1 MNSAFLELKRSLGIF
16 DGIGLLVGITI
27 GAGIYAT
34 PQIIAAYL
42 SSYGTIILL
51 WIGVAL
57 FGYVGS
63 LIYAELGS
71 RFPETGGE
79 YVYILK
85 AFGPFWGFL
94 FGWAQ
99 LFIIRTSPAAG
110 LSLVTANYIGFFID
124 LNRTEKIIIALSV
137 LALFGALNVAGVNKA
152 SFYNKLSSAVKI
164 GGLAILGVVGML
176 LLNGNGDFLSQ
187 TAHPTATLGPEGNV
201 IAALMLVLFSYIGW
215 DRVGYV
221 AGEMKNP
228 RKVIPLSMF
237 LGMGIIIAL
246 YLLMNTLYHAT
257 LGMEGM
263 RGSTIVASDAAV
275 QIFGSVGAA
284 VVSLLVI
291 VSATGSINGTIM
303 SASRVYYAM
312 ARDGLLFKWLDYIH
326 PRFQTP
332 TRAIFAHC
340 VWGAVILVVR
350 GTFETIVAGMVF
362 AILIFYTFT
371 TIALFKFR
379 REGAGSSAAYEIP
392 GIPVVPGLYLA
403 GIVILICLRGYY
415 EWGKSAQDLTFVLTV
430 IPVYFLWFRF
440 RSKIDS

>member
-1 MNSAFLELKRSLGIF
+1 MNSASPGLKRSLSIF

-27 GAGIYAT
+27 GAGIYST
-34 PQIIAAYL
+34 PQIIAGYL
-42 SSYGTIILL
+42 SSYGTIMLL

-57 FGYVGS
+57 FVYVGS

-124 LNRTEKIIIALSV
+124 LNHTEKIIIALSV

-164 GGLAILGVVGML
+164 GGLAILGVIGML
-176 LLNGNGDFLSQ
+176 LVNSKGDFLSQ
-187 TAHPTATLGPEGNV
+187 ASHPTATLGPVGNV

-257 LGMEGM
+257 LGIEGM
-263 RGSTIVASDAAV
+263 RDSTIVASDAAV
-275 QIFGSVGAA
+275 KIFGSAGAG

-312 ARDGLLFKWLDYIH
+312 AQDGLFFRWLDYIH
-326 PRFQTP
+326 PKFQTP

-350 GTFETIVAGMVF
+350 GSFETIVAGM
-362 AILIFYTFT
+362 
-371 TIALFKFR
+371 
-379 REGAGSSAAYEIP
+379 
-392 GIPVVPGLYLA
+392 
-403 GIVILICLRGYY
+403 
-415 EWGKSAQDLTFVLTV
+415 
-430 IPVYFLWFRF
+430 
-440 RSKIDS
+440 

>member
-1 MNSAFLELKRSLGIF
+1 MNSASPELKRSLGIF

-27 GAGIYAT
+27 GAGIYST
-34 PQIIAAYL
+34 PQIIASYL
-42 SSYGTIILL
+42 SSYGTIMLL

-57 FGYVGS
+57 FVYVGS

-152 SFYNKLSSAVKI
+152 SFYNKFSSAVKI

-187 TAHPTATLGPEGNV
+187 TAHQPATLGPVGNV

-379 REGAGSSAAYEIP
+379 RERAGSSDAYEIP
-392 GIPVVPGLYLA
+392 GFPVVPGLYLA

-415 EWGKSAQDLTFVLTV
+415 EWGKSAQDLTFVLTG
-430 IPVYFLWFRF
+430 IPVYFLWFR
-440 RSKIDS
+440 SKIDS

>member
-1 MNSAFLELKRSLGIF
+1 MNSASLDLKRSLGIF

-27 GAGIYAT
+27 GAGIYST
-34 PQIIAAYL
+34 PQIIAAYI

-57 FGYVGS
+57 FVYVGS

-152 SFYNKLSSAVKI
+152 SFYNKFSSAVKI
-164 GGLAILGVVGML
+164 GGLTILGVVGML
-176 LLNGNGDFLSQ
+176 LLNGHGDFLNQ
-187 TAHPTATLGPEGNV
+187 TAHPTATLGPMGNV

-246 YLLMNTLYHAT
+246 YLLMNTLYHST

-379 REGAGSSAAYEIP
+379 REKARNQM
-392 GIPVVPGLYLA
+392 L
-403 GIVILICLRGYY
+403 LR
-415 EWGKSAQDLTFVLTV
+415 
-430 IPVYFLWFRF
+430 
-440 RSKIDS
+440 